1 MLSSKIVLQEMS
13 KKSRFCQ
20 TKKQQLHFGL
30 VNPDWIKLYLINC
43 TISAYY
49 IRRFSQKMKFSIK
62 DFFSRCGQ
70 IRRRLWIWS
79 HSLKKSLMK
88 TSFFMQWKMCTY
100 LFLAYRV
107 RPFFFIKSAREAL
120 CVIRQFL
127 PANIFEIFLFDS
139 PSFINT
145 NFNVRNSWF
154 YTVTVH

>member
-1 MLSSKIVLQEMS
+1 MP

-30 VNPDWIKLYLINC
+30 VNPDWVQLYLINC
-43 TISAYY
+43 TISTCH

-62 DFFSRCGQ
+62 DFFTKCGQ
-70 IRRRLWIWS
+70 IRRRVWIWS
-79 HSLKKSLMK
+79 HSLKKSQIENFIFYAVK
-88 TSFFMQWKMCTY
+88 NVHVSIFSISRQAFFLLNQH
-100 LFLAYRV
+100 V
-107 RPFFFIKSAREAL
+107 

-145 NFNVRNSWF
+145 NFNVRNS
-154 YTVTVH
+154 